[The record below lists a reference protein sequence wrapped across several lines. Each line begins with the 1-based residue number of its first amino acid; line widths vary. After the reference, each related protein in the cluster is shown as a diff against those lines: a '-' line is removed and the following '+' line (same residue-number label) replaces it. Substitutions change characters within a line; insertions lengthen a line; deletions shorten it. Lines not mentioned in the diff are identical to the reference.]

1 MISENLAALRKV
13 RGLSQETVAG
23 QIGVTRQALSK
34 WESGETTPDLTNVI
48 ALARLY
54 EVTIDDL
61 VHYSPDEHYG
71 IPIAP
76 KGKHIFGNT
85 TIGER
90 GQIVIPKKARDIF
103 NLHPGD
109 NLIVLGDEEQGLAL
123 IKEENLLELINQIK
137 NGIYSE

>member
-123 IKEENLLELINQIK
+123 IKEENLLELINHIK
-137 NGIYSE
+137 SGIYSE

>member
-34 WESGETTPDLTNVI
+34 WESGESTPDLTNVI

-61 VHYSPDEHYG
+61 VHYSPGEHYG

-123 IKEENLLELINQIK
+123 IKEENLLELINHIK
-137 NGIYSE
+137 SGIYSE